1 MAAGLVGYAS
11 SDDEDDTPSQIISP
25 KACGNDDSREAETQK
40 LTSSS
45 TSPQIKRPNW
55 NQHPARYKMSP
66 PSQST
71 IGPVPLGPSLPPIA
85 SDLPEMSPGFFPP
98 EEADPNRP
106 SSPYSSTRA
115 IVHDLTLPSIPNLT
129 IPPSPPGSPPPATN
143 RKFQQFLDLKR
154 KGTHFNT
161 KLESSTALRNPS
173 LTDKLLSF
181 VDLTGSAQY
190 ETTLPLDLYDPSGF
204 PKWAHREELRKSRE
218 ALVKERQGEKV
229 ASRGIDFVNSSSHS
243 TPVGG
248 GQAAGG
254 LLKTEKRKSA
264 WN

>member
-1 MAAGLVGYAS
+1 MTHFHLLNQYHYLL
-11 SDDEDDTPSQIISP
+11 
-25 KACGNDDSREAETQK
+25 TQK
-40 LTSSS
+40 ASTKAASS
-45 TSPQIKRPNW
+45 TSHSPQ
-55 NQHPARYKMSP
+55 QHQP

-71 IGPVPLGPSLPPIA
+71 IGPVPLGPSLPPTA
-85 SDLPEMSPGFFPP
+85 SDLPEMPP

-106 SSPYSSTRA
+106 SSPYSSMRA

-173 LTDKLLSF
+173 LTDKLLAF

-204 PKWAHREELRKSRE
+204 PKWAHRGELRKSRE

-248 GQAAGG
+248 GQSAGG

>member
-11 SDDEDDTPSQIISP
+11 SDDDDDTPSQIISP
-25 KACGNDDSREAETQK
+25 KHITTYQETK
-40 LTSSS
+40 LEPAPSEIQDEGPATPHP
-45 TSPQIKRPNW
+45 PQ
-55 NQHPARYKMSP
+55 QHQP

-71 IGPVPLGPSLPPIA
+71 IGPVPLGPSLPPTA
-85 SDLPEMSPGFFPP
+85 SDLPEMPPDFFPP
-98 EEADPNRP
+98 EGADPNHP

-129 IPPSPPGSPPPATN
+129 IPPSPPGSPPPAIN

-154 KGTHFNT
+154 KGTHFNA

-181 VDLTGSAQY
+181 VDLTGPAQY

-229 ASRGIDFVNSSSHS
+229 ASRGIGFVNSSSHS

-254 LLKTEKRKSA
+254 LFKTEKKKSA